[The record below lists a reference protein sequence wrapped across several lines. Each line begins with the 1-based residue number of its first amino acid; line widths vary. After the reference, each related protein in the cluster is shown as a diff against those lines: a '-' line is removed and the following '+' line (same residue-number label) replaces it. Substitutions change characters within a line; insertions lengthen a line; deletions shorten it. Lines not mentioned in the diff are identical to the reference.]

1 MNQELLDRL
10 QKADQATWEKIARG
24 IPLKPCG
31 QYFTYVEGKPSVHQF
46 KDAYIPFGE
55 LMPEVA
61 LAWLQHC
68 IQDAIRARKW
78 LATVHAKSDESNHRC
93 LARLDSEDDEIETV
107 VEYGSTEA
115 EALCL
120 AYLEAIEAVA

>member
-1 MNQELLDRL
+1 MM
-10 QKADQATWEKIARG
+10 G
-24 IPLKPCG
+24 IPLKPLG
-31 QYFTYVEGKPSVHQF
+31 QYRSYDRGQITVHQLQ
-46 KDAYIPFGE
+46 DAYIPAGE
-55 LMPEVA
+55 LRPEVA
-61 LAWLQHC
+61 LAWLQAC
-68 IQDAIRARKW
+68 VQDAIRARKW

-120 AYLEAIEAVA
+120 AYLEAIEAVKG

>member
-1 MNQELLDRL
+1 MIPADLLVRL

-61 LAWLQHC
+61 LAWLQAC
-68 IQDAIRARKW
+68 IQAAIQARPGW
-78 LATVHAKSDESNHRC
+78 GYQISAFGLPIIANVYNRQDYVAGR
-93 LARLDSEDDEIETV
+93 
-107 VEYGSTEA
+107 GSTEA
-115 EALCL
+115 EALGW
-120 AYLEAIEAVA
+120 AYLEAIEAVKG

>member
-1 MNQELLDRL
+1 MIPADLLSRL
-10 QKADQATWEKIARG
+10 QEADPEIFSKFRYTEIAT
-24 IPLKPCG
+24 
-31 QYFTYVEGKPSVHQF
+31 
-46 KDAYIPFGE
+46 YIEYDDFGNTE
-55 LMPEVA
+55 NYIYQEDLIEPAQE
-61 LAWLQHC
+61 AWLQAC
-68 IQDAIRARKW
+68 LQTAIRARKW

-120 AYLEAIEAVA
+120 AYLEAIEAVKG